1 MKLKNFAAGALL
13 AVASVGAYAGDT
25 AVFVIADG
33 KSHNWDGAV
42 GDGVLSGY
50 EDIITFGS
58 NLSPGLYNVGITV
71 SGQNL
76 KFNAKVVNG
85 VTKGVFSS
93 TLNGEAGAAFS
104 VGGLQF
110 FGIEYEG
117 GSPFVLSLKGTAFS
131 GASYTGTYTVTAVPE
146 PATYGMLLGGLA
158 LVGAIARRKAKQ
170 AA

>member
-33 KSHNWDGAV
+33 QSHNWSGV
-42 GDGVLSGY
+42 PGDGILSGY
-50 EDIITFGS
+50 EDVITFGS
-58 NLSPGLYNVGITV
+58 NLASGLYTVGITV

-76 KFNAKVVNG
+76 SFNTKVLNG
-85 VTKGVFSS
+85 VSSPLTS
-93 TLNGEAGAAFS
+93 TLNGTPGAAFS
-104 VGGLQF
+104 WGGLQF
-110 FGIEYEG
+110 FGANYEG
-117 GSPFVLSLKGTAFS
+117 GAPFVLSLKGTAFA

-170 AA
+170 AV

>member
-25 AVFVIADG
+25 SVFVIADG
-33 KSHNWDGAV
+33 ESHNWSGV
-42 GDGVLSGY
+42 KGDGILSGY

-58 NLSPGLYNVGITV
+58 NLTSGLYNVGITV
-71 SGQNL
+71 SGQKL
-76 KFNAKVVNG
+76 TFNAKVVDG
-85 VTKGVFSS
+85 VSTPLVS
-93 TLNGEAGAAFS
+93 TLNGTPGEAFS
-104 VGGLQF
+104 FGPLQF
-110 FGIEYEG
+110 FGANYEG
-117 GSPFVLSLKGTAFS
+117 GSPFVLSLKGTAVT

-158 LVGAIARRKAKQ
+158 LVGAIARRKAKK